1 MANAYLPKIAADL
14 TKPKATLV
22 AKLGLGASLASL
34 GISAVNYASNR
45 QARDFNRKQ
54 IEVEKQQTEY
64 LRQQAES
71 DRRALNALKSIH
83 KTIKAPTA

>member
-1 MANAYLPKIAADL
+1 MANAYLDKISMDFS
-14 TKPKATLV
+14 KPKSTLV

-34 GISAVNYASNR
+34 GLSGVNYASNR
-45 QARDFNRKQ
+45 QAREFNRKQ
-54 IEVEKQQTEY
+54 IEIEKQQTEY
-64 LRQQAES
+64 MRQQAES